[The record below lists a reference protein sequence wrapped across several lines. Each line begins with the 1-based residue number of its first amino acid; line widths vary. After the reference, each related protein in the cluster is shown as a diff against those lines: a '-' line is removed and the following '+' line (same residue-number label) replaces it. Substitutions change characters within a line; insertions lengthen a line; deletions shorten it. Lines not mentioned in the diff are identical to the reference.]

1 VVATP
6 ETASR
11 ERISETET
19 DINAIE
25 VAAAGLP
32 ASEERTAPSH
42 IAENDERAAI
52 SAELNPHVPPP
63 PVEMPPA
70 PEPERAAPS
79 VPTAQATPT
88 EEPATPRNLPE
99 IPPVTDTLP
108 PDSDLVLVETRH
120 AVSAAPED
128 EAAAQ
133 SSRPKRMRPPRAEMA
148 NEPLEMVETHKDAT
162 PPAP

>member
-1 VVATP
+1 
-6 ETASR
+6 
-11 ERISETET
+11 
-19 DINAIE
+19 
-25 VAAAGLP
+25 
-32 ASEERTAPSH
+32 
-42 IAENDERAAI
+42 
-52 SAELNPHVPPP
+52 
-63 PVEMPPA
+63 MPPA

-120 AVSAAPED
+120 AVSATPED

-133 SSRPKRMRPPRAEMA
+133 SSRPKRMRPPRVEMA